1 MTGKYPP
8 PDELYFKEDIE
19 TLINCIIVSMLS
31 FNDNEQVYNIMK
43 NLSEFVIYK
52 AKEL

>member
-1 MTGKYPP
+1 
-8 PDELYFKEDIE
+8 
-19 TLINCIIVSMLS
+19 MLS

-52 AKEL
+52 AKELWLNIKD